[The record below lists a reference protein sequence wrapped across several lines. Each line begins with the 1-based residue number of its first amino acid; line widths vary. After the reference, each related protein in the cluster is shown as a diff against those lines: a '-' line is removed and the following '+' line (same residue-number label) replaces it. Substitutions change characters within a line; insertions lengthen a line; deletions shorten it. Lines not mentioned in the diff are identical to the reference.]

1 MYKVSLKARNQEFE
15 YQCAPSQ
22 TPLRAA
28 RDQFIP
34 FPTGCQRGGCGVCKV
49 KVVEGEYHHETTRS
63 HEYLPDEE
71 LKNNFALA
79 CCMTPK
85 SNLELIT
92 MEDYVK
98 QKNTL
103 VANSSNGER

>member
-15 YQCAPSQ
+15 YHCAPSQ

-28 RDQFIP
+28 RDHFIP
-34 FPTGCQRGGCGVCKV
+34 FPTGCQRGGCGMCKV
-49 KVVEGEYHHETTRS
+49 EVLEGEYDHETTRS
-63 HEYLPDEE
+63 HEFLPDEE
-71 LKNNFALA
+71 LNALA

-92 MEDYVK
+92 IEDYEK
-98 QKNTL
+98 QKTALTAESIN
-103 VANSSNGER
+103 